1 MTDEFLRYSEVYR
14 EGEDYVLDQAVF
26 EDNTEYIVMH
36 RSVDDVFEFEAD
48 KVQQMLGD
56 AEQR

>member
-1 MTDEFLRYSEVYR
+1 MRYSEVYR
-14 EGEDYVLDQAVF
+14 EGDDYVLDQAVF

-36 RSVDDVFEFEAD
+36 RDVDNVFEFEAD
-48 KVQQMLGD
+48 EVQKMLGG